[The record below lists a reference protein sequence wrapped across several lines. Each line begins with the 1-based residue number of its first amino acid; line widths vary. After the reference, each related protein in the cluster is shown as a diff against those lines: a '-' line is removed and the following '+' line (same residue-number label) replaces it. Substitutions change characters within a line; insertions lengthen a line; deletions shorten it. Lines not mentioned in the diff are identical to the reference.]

1 MRVAYAHDDDSLSLT
16 DVVGIAQQELHPRLA
31 AHQDHRLGQTLDVLL
46 RNNGHLNH
54 ITSLGLGRGACR
66 RHDGLSRSPYRLV
79 ANISFVDYHN
89 QYFLTRG
96 KSTTFY
102 ANYQSVHA
110 PHTPDC
116 RQPPA
121 LDATRRQKT
130 MPTRQ
135 LLYSHHHLCPII
147 CVYLRIFAT
156 SRNRSHRGKPL

>member
-1 MRVAYAHDDDSLSLT
+1 MRVAYAHDDDGLSLT

-31 AHQDHRLGQTLDVLL
+31 AHRDHRLGQTLNVLI

-102 ANYQSVHA
+102 ANYQSIHA
-110 PHTPDC
+110 PHTPNC

-121 LDATRRQKT
+121 LDATAPT
-130 MPTRQ
+130 ENHAGTSIIIFSAPHMPN
-135 LLYSHHHLCPII
+135 H
-147 CVYLRIFAT
+147 LRIFAYIC
-156 SRNRSHRGKPL
+156 HK